1 MREKLIE
8 VRGDKSQSDV
18 AEVLGISQKTLSA
31 IERGYRNPSVEL
43 MKKLQDYYKVSMID
57 LFNDIFKFWYYILL
71 LLCILIYLRRKENGE
86 WIQKYLPNS

>member
-71 LLCILIYLRRKENGE
+71 LLSILIYLRRKENGE

>member
-43 MKKLQDYYKVSMID
+43 MKKLQGYYKVSMID
-57 LFNDIFKFWYYILL
+57 LFNDIFKF
-71 LLCILIYLRRKENGE
+71 
-86 WIQKYLPNS
+86 

>member
-57 LFNDIFKFWYYILL
+57 LFNDIFKFLYYILL
-71 LLCILIYLRRKENGE
+71 LLHILIYLWRKENGE
-86 WIQKYLPNS
+86 WIQKYLPNC

>member
-71 LLCILIYLRRKENGE
+71 LLHILIYLRRKENGE
-86 WIQKYLPNS
+86 WIQEYLPNS

>member
-57 LFNDIFKFWYYILL
+57 LILL

-86 WIQKYLPNS
+86 

>member
-57 LFNDIFKFWYYILL
+57 LFNDIFKFQYYILL
-71 LLCILIYLRRKENGE
+71 LLSILIYLRRKENGE

>member
-57 LFNDIFKFWYYILL
+57 LFNDIFKFQYYILL
-71 LLCILIYLRRKENGE
+71 LLSILIYLRRKENGE
-86 WIQKYLPNS
+86 

>member
-57 LFNDIFKFWYYILL
+57 LFNDIFKF
-71 LLCILIYLRRKENGE
+71 
-86 WIQKYLPNS
+86 